1 MAELEAID
9 CHQHFWRYSA
19 SEYGWIGEGMDVLRR
34 DFLPSDLA
42 PVAKATGIGGTVAVQ
57 ARQTMEETEWLLS
70 LTAENPLIRGVVGWA
85 PLISERAEESIERLA
100 ANSHLKGLRHV
111 LHDEPDDNYMLR
123 PDFLRGVGLLERRNL
138 VYDIL
143 IFERH
148 LPQTLEFVD
157 RFPGQTFVVDH
168 VAKPRIREG
177 VMEPW
182 RTRMIELARRPNVY
196 CKISGMVTEADWK
209 KWRVEHLRPYF
220 ETVVEAFGP
229 RRVMFG
235 SDWPVVLLGSEYSL
249 WADTVRSLAAK
260 LSAEERDAL
269 FRGTAASVYKL

>member
-1 MAELEAID
+1 MAEREAID

-19 SEYGWIGEGMDVLRR
+19 SEYGWIGAGMDVLRR
-34 DFLPSDLA
+34 DFLPADLA
-42 PVAKATGIGGTVAVQ
+42 PVAKAAGIAGTVAVQ
-57 ARQTMEETEWLLS
+57 ARQTIEETEWLLS
-70 LTAENPLIRGVVGWA
+70 LAAENPLIRGVVGWA
-85 PLISERAEESIERLA
+85 PLVAETAEESIARLA
-100 ANSHLKGLRHV
+100 ANPLLKGLRHV

-123 PDFLRGVGLLERRNL
+123 PDFLRGVGLIERHNL

-182 RTRMIELARRPNVY
+182 RTLMLELARRPNVY
-196 CKISGMVTEADWK
+196 CKVSGMVTEADWN

-220 ETVVEAFGP
+220 ETVLEAFGP

-235 SDWPVVLLGSEYSL
+235 SDWPVVLLASEYSL

-269 FRGTAASVYKL
+269 FRGTATSVYKL

>member
-1 MAELEAID
+1 MAEREAID

-19 SEYGWIGEGMDVLRR
+19 SEYGWIGAGMDVLRR
-34 DFLPSDLA
+34 DFLPAELA
-42 PVAKATGIGGTVAVQ
+42 PVAKAAGIGGTVAVQ
-57 ARQTMEETEWLLS
+57 ARQTIEETKWLLS
-70 LTAENPLIRGVVGWA
+70 LAAENPLIRGVVGWA
-85 PLISERAEESIERLA
+85 PLISEGAEESIERLA
-100 ANSHLKGLRHV
+100 ANPLLKGLRHV

-123 PDFLRGVGLLERRNL
+123 PDFLRGVGLLERHKL

-157 RFPGQTFVVDH
+157 RFPGLTFVVDH

-182 RTRMIELARRPNVY
+182 RTLMLALARRQNVY

-220 ETVVEAFGP
+220 ETVMEAFGP

-269 FRGTAASVYKL
+269 FRGTATSVYKL